1 MKIRRCNI
9 SFENKVGR
17 SNSADLARAE
27 ENISKKNALEL
38 FENGVLNKL
47 EAGKFSVLKAIHKY
61 LFDEIYDFS
70 VELRTANIGLDVRK
84 TGDNTRRMTV

>member
-1 MKIRRCNI
+1 M
-9 SFENKVGR
+9 
-17 SNSADLARAE
+17 
-27 ENISKKNALEL
+27 
-38 FENGVLNKL
+38 
-47 EAGKFSVLKAIHKY
+47 EAGKFSVLKAIHEY

>member
-9 SFENKVGR
+9 AFENKVGR

-47 EAGKFSVLKAIHKY
+47 EAGKFSALKAIHKY

>member
-1 MKIRRCNI
+1 MKIWRCNI
-9 SFENKVGR
+9 AFENKIGR

-47 EAGKFSVLKAIHKY
+47 EAGKFSVLKAIHEY